1 MSHTTVERQA
11 AEFGHVAH
19 VPVHFDDLDAMGLL
33 HNARYAVLLE
43 RALTP
48 YWAERGVVFRG
59 DVHAAPDVFHAVR
72 EFTITYQAPVT
83 GVGTVAVHFWLEHFG
98 TSSAQYAFEFRS
110 VDGATVH
117 ATGHPVDR
125 PAGPGHAAPDRLDRG
140 RPRDRRDAAAPR
152 AGERLSQELVSGRT
166 RAAAPRSRVP
176 ARRRTPR
183 GGA

>member
-117 ATGHPVDR
+117 ARGTRSIV
-125 PAGPGHAAPDRLDRG
+125 RLDPATLRPTAWTEVG
-140 RPRDRRDAAAPR
+140 RAIAATLLRP
-152 AGERLSQELVSGRT
+152 T
-166 RAAAPRSRVP
+166 P
-176 ARRRTPR
+176 AS
-183 GGA
+183 A

>member
-117 ATGHPVDR
+117 ARGTRSIVRLDPATLRPTAWTEVGRAIAATLLR
-125 PAGPGHAAPDRLDRG
+125 PAPTSA
-140 RPRDRRDAAAPR
+140 
-152 AGERLSQELVSGRT
+152 
-166 RAAAPRSRVP
+166 
-176 ARRRTPR
+176 
-183 GGA
+183 